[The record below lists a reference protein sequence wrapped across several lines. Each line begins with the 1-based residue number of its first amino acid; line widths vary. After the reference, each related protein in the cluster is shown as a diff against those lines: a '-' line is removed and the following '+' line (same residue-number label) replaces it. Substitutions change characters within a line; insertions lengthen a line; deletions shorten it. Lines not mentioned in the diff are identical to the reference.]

1 MHKLAMANSAAEARV
16 QPRILALVCGIVLG
30 AGPVAADPARETPW
44 LPEAAAYRLTLFL
57 GNLAPVPWDDVERA
71 WEEPYR
77 GSEYSQG
84 ALDWLEAQS
93 GLGTGSLTAA
103 IAREDREAVFEAAT
117 RLIAA
122 RIDEELDEA
131 LAAEGSAAAQ
141 QAVRTAREIY
151 RAFGDHLAAADPEA
165 ARRLGLAWLDLAS
178 ATGSTG
184 VLGVGAI
191 AADRDAM
198 TAARAVISD
207 YIAANYRVADFAPRA
222 ILSAVPE
229 TIARSGG
236 VVALPATLPPG
247 SDIFDQNPLPLLVL
261 GFEEQGIEET
271 DLPLI
276 AYGDMLFDSPE
287 IFGGPAREI
296 GIACSTCHNRSD
308 INQRLF
314 IPGASHQPGAV
325 DVDGA
330 FFNPLFNDRRAD
342 PIDIPSLRG
351 LRFTGP
357 YGRDGRFASLRDF
370 TRNVIVNE
378 FAGPEPTPFILDA
391 IVAYMTEFD
400 FLPNAMLTGDGRLTE
415 AAPEAARRGEA
426 IFNWPF
432 AGLGGQ
438 SCASCHV
445 PSGNFLDRRAHDI
458 GSVTAAYEGSRGGAL
473 DTPTLL
479 GTVYTAPYFHDGALP
494 TLATV
499 VNWFDT
505 TKSLGLGEAERADLT
520 AYLEAVGGADEP
532 YEAFDA
538 ENTPFRL
545 AFSELTTFAS
555 TLDVLLPRRDA
566 QHILLLTDTVA
577 ADLAAD
583 AGTMA
588 NLAARPEI
596 YSLAERL
603 AAVGAAV
610 RANEWGAAEASWAA
624 FQSEAQAIEER
635 AF

>member
-1 MHKLAMANSAAEARV
+1 MR
-16 QPRILALVCGIVLG
+16 PRILALICGAVLG
-30 AGPVAADPARETPW
+30 TGLLADPAAADPARETPW

-57 GNLAPVPWDDVERA
+57 GNLAPVPWDEVERA

-84 ALDWLEAQS
+84 ALDWLAVQS
-93 GLGTGSLTAA
+93 GLPTEPLTAA
-103 IAREDREAVFEAAT
+103 IAGQDREAVFEAAT

-122 RIDEELDEA
+122 RIDEELDET
-131 LAAEGSAAAQ
+131 LAVESPAAAQ
-141 QAVRTAREIY
+141 QAVRTARELY
-151 RAFGDHLAAADPEA
+151 RAFEDHLAAADLEA
-165 ARRLGLAWLDLAS
+165 SRRLGLAWLDLAS

-184 VLGVGAI
+184 VLGVGAVP
-191 AADRDAM
+191 ADRDAM
-198 TAARAVISD
+198 MAARSVISD
-207 YIAANYRVADFAPRA
+207 YLAANYHLADFAPRA
-222 ILSAVPE
+222 TLSAVPE
-229 TIARSGG
+229 TVALVGRN
-236 VVALPATLPPG
+236 VALPATLPPG
-247 SDIFDQNPLPLLVL
+247 SDIFDQDPLPLLVL
-261 GFEEQGIEET
+261 NFEEQGIDET
-271 DLPLI
+271 DLPLV

-308 INQRLF
+308 INQRFF

-330 FFNPLFNDRRAD
+330 FFNPMFNDRRAD

-378 FAGPEPTPFILDA
+378 FAGAEPTPFMLDA

-426 IFNWPF
+426 IFNRPF

-445 PSGNFLDRRAHDI
+445 PSGNFLDRQAHDI
-458 GSVTAAYEGSRGGAL
+458 GSVTAAYERSRAGAL

-479 GTVYTAPYFHDGALP
+479 GTVYTAPYFHDGSMP
-494 TLATV
+494 TLAAV
-499 VNWFDT
+499 VDWFDT
-505 TKSLGLGEAERADLT
+505 TKNLGLGEDERADLT
-520 AYLEAVGGADEP
+520 AYLEAVGAADQP
-532 YEAFDA
+532 YEVFDA

-545 AFSELTTFAS
+545 AFAELTTFAS
-555 TLDVLLPRRDA
+555 TLDTLLPRRDA

-603 AAVGAAV
+603 ATVGAAV
-610 RANEWGAAEASWAA
+610 RADDWGAAEASWAA
-624 FQSEAQAIEER
+624 FLSEAQAIKER